1 MDRVGQIASCHSLLG
16 FGRLLFLWSQLVV
29 LITGKEEGAGAPGPC
44 LGIKSDLCPSPVPGL
59 GLGAGSGAGVMG
71 EREFPL
77 LVMLSDTREEKIVT
91 PFAASL

>member
-1 MDRVGQIASCHSLLG
+1 MDRVGQIASCHSLLS

-29 LITGKEEGAGAPGPC
+29 LITGKEEGSGAPGPC
-44 LGIKSDLCPSPVPGL
+44 LGIKSDLCPSPVL
-59 GLGAGSGAGVMG
+59 GLGPGAGVMG

-91 PFAASL
+91 PFAALL